1 MSHTTRFVSP
11 GGILLAVCA
20 ALAGCSSRTNVSA
33 TGSTPP
39 QYQHVYI
46 TAQEVWFNTSATA
59 TAEDSGWA
67 KFPLTTPA
75 TVDLVTQSNGSLGE
89 IINDLQLAPGSY
101 AQIRLIP
108 VDASAALTTSA
119 QALGASFNAEADY
132 VDGTGSH
139 QLALELPN
147 PDKGIGIQASLTVPV
162 GKVGTTTGA
171 LGTSATTN
179 STTNQSTGL
188 FGSPNTTTNNTT
200 TNDTTTNN
208 TTTNNT
214 TTTGTSSSSTSST
227 NTKTTVSFAMNFD
240 GSRDLAT
247 FTYAGAP
254 GAVGAKSGVL
264 LSAHPAAYDLASAGG
279 ISGTLTLTSLNT
291 TAITNA
297 SNRLNIVATAEALSA
312 DGTRHVV
319 VASAPV
325 TTGGTFTLYPLLS
338 NSSTP
343 TTYDVVIH
351 GAGIATMIIKSV
363 PVTVTPPV
371 STSSSTTGSSTAAT
385 TATTPVSIGTF
396 TPRAADKTSFSANVT
411 PTASATLPAGATV
424 SFYQT
429 LPASGEVPYVI
440 EEAAIDP
447 FNFTLGSD
455 EPLSAATTIDSGTYT
470 TSGATITL
478 TSSTPT
484 QGAGTYGV
492 GASAPLFTDGPI
504 SSTVAPPAAGTTTA
518 VRATVPA
525 LTVASGAS
533 ATSITASVTQATA
546 GKYDQGQVIVT
557 RDGAVIGTAPLDT
570 ALTGGG
576 TVTINGLPGGNSFS
590 SALYDLSVRVWKSTD
605 PAGTLSR
612 QWFSSPVDLR
622 RGSAT
627 GVALTIN

>member
-1 MSHTTRFVSP
+1 MSHTTRFASP
-11 GGILLAVCA
+11 GGILLAICA

-33 TGSTPP
+33 TGSAPP
-39 QYQHVYI
+39 QYQHVFI

-119 QALGASFNAEADY
+119 QALGATFNAEADY
-132 VDGTGSH
+132 VDGTVSR

-147 PDKGIGIQASLTVPV
+147 PDKGIGIQATLTVPV
-162 GKVGTTTGA
+162 GKVGATTGK

-179 STTNQSTGL
+179 STTNPSTSL
-188 FGSPNTTTNNTT
+188 FGSTNTTTNNTT
-200 TNDTTTNN
+200 NTTANNTTTNN

-214 TTTGTSSSSTSST
+214 TTTGTSSSSST
-227 NTKTTVSFAMNFD
+227 NTKTTVSFAMRFD

-247 FTYAGAP
+247 FTYGGAQ
-254 GAVGAKSGVL
+254 GGVGAKNGVL
-264 LSAHPAAYDLASAGG
+264 LSAHPAAHDLASSGA

-291 TAITNA
+291 ATITNA
-297 SNRLNIVATAEALSA
+297 SNRLNIVATAETLSA
-312 DGTRHVV
+312 DGTHHVV

-325 TTGGTFTLYPLLS
+325 TTSGTFTLYPLAS

-351 GAGIATMIIKSV
+351 GPAIATMIIKSV

-371 STSSSTTGSSTAAT
+371 ITSSNTTGSSTATT
-385 TATTPVSIGTF
+385 TATTPVLLGTF
-396 TPRAADKTSFSANVT
+396 IPRAAATSFSANVT

-440 EEAAIDP
+440 EEAALDP
-447 FNFTLGSD
+447 FNFTLGSA
-455 EPLSAATTIDSGTYT
+455 EPLSGAATIDSGTYT

-484 QGAGTYGV
+484 EGAGTYGV
-492 GASAPLFTDGPI
+492 AASAPLFTDGSI
-504 SSTVAPPAAGTTTA
+504 SSKVAPPAAGTTTA
-518 VRATVPA
+518 VRVTVPA

-533 ATSITASVTQATA
+533 ATSITASVAQATA

-557 RDGAVIGTAPLDT
+557 RDGAVIGTASLDS
-570 ALTGGG
+570 ALTGRG

-590 SALYDLSVRVWKSTD
+590 SALYDLSVRVWNSKD
-605 PAGTLSR
+605 PAGTLRR
-612 QWFSSPVDLR
+612 QWYSSPVDLR
-622 RGSAT
+622 SGSAT
-627 GVALTIN
+627 GVALTVN